1 MKKADAI
8 NYFGSAAELAK
19 KLNISEAAISQWGE
33 TIPKGRAYQIE
44 VLTGGE
50 LKADPVTTTPF
61 GQQRQYQRVAPGTP
75 LDDIHS
81 VKRATAAA
89 KAAPINAQQ
98 GKA

>member
-44 VLTGGE
+44 VLTGGK
-50 LKADPVTTTPF
+50 LKADPIKPTP
-61 GQQRQYQRVAPGTP
+61 
-75 LDDIHS
+75 DN
-81 VKRATAAA
+81 
-89 KAAPINAQQ
+89 NAQ
-98 GKA
+98 

>member
-44 VLTGGE
+44 VLTDGK
-50 LKADPVTTTPF
+50 LKADPIQPRTEE
-61 GQQRQYQRVAPGTP
+61 
-75 LDDIHS
+75 
-81 VKRATAAA
+81 
-89 KAAPINAQQ
+89 
-98 GKA
+98 

>member
-44 VLTGGE
+44 VLTTGT
-50 LKADPVTTTPF
+50 LKADTITP
-61 GQQRQYQRVAPGTP
+61 TP
-75 LDDIHS
+75 DN
-81 VKRATAAA
+81 
-89 KAAPINAQQ
+89 NAQ
-98 GKA
+98 